1 MARPT
6 KYTQALAIKICE
18 RIATGESVRSIA
30 KTKGMPDAATIHRW
44 VLDNDEFCKQYE
56 VAKQIGAEIEAE
68 EIEEIARDEKLE
80 VPRAKLIAD
89 VKKWNLSKKLPKRFG
104 DKVDIDHT
112 SNGKTIT
119 GFTTVLG
126 KAYGTDEDTGDTA

>member
-44 VLDNDEFCKQYE
+44 VLDNDEFFKQYE
-56 VAKQIGAEIEAE
+56 VAKQIGAEIE
-68 EIEEIARDEKLE
+68 D
-80 VPRAKLIAD
+80 
-89 VKKWNLSKKLPKRFG
+89 
-104 DKVDIDHT
+104 
-112 SNGKTIT
+112 
-119 GFTTVLG
+119 
-126 KAYGTDEDTGDTA
+126 